1 MKSGFPVYDIC
12 KFSVSQQQD
21 VIISQ
26 LGPYLAALQKLHFP
40 HRHDFY
46 HLVLFTAGGG
56 SHSIDFQNFLVQPFQ
71 FYFMAPGQVHS
82 WSFEGEI
89 DGFVINFRAD
99 FFKSFLLN
107 PDYLD
112 QFPFLGTQVDHSV
125 IEIPVDSRPVLIDLL
140 NRAVLES
147 ENKRRFR
154 VDTIRVMLLQLFL
167 LIGEINTSEKYQTL
181 ESSKSTLLKR
191 FEKLIEHNYLELR
204 RPKQYADI
212 LCVTPNYLNA
222 VCNDV
227 LGTSAGDIIRNRIVL
242 EAKRKLINL
251 NVTVTE
257 IAYSLNFEDN
267 SYFCKFFKKQTGLS
281 PNSFRSAIH

>member
-26 LGPYLAALQKLHFP
+26 FGPYLKALQKLHFP

-46 HLVLFTAGGG
+46 HLVLFTAGAG
-56 SHSIDFQNFLVQPFQ
+56 SHSIDFQNFIIQPFQ

-82 WSFEGEI
+82 WNFEGEM
-89 DGFVINFRAD
+89 DGFVINFRSD

-107 PDYLD
+107 PDYLE
-112 QFPFLGTQVDHSV
+112 QFPFLSGHVNHSV
-125 IEIPVDSRPVLIDLL
+125 IEIPVDSRSILTGLL
-140 NRAVLES
+140 NQAVIES

-154 VDTIRVMLLQLFL
+154 VDTIRAMLLQLFL
-167 LIGEINTSEKYQTL
+167 LIGEISTSGKYQTL
-181 ESSKSTLLKR
+181 ESSKSILLKR

-204 RPKQYADI
+204 RPSQYADI